1 MPPHSERAIRFLA
14 ALAVLAAISWCD
26 MRDGNQLNL
35 LGFYA
40 LPIAWLAWTTN
51 FTWALLATLL
61 NSVLRVHLDA
71 TLHHYAHAWIP
82 WERAGMRVVITGF
95 IAFSFHQFKRD
106 LELRSRKVRQLE
118 GILPVCPACNR
129 ISDSQGHWTDLDVY
143 LRQNSEA
150 RPEARLCP
158 DCAGLR
164 TR

>member
-14 ALAVLAAISWCD
+14 ALAVLAALTWWD
-26 MRDGNQLNL
+26 TQNGNQLNL
-35 LGFYA
+35 LVFYA
-40 LPIAWLAWTTN
+40 LPIAWLAWSAN
-51 FTWALLATLL
+51 FSWALLATIL
-61 NSVLRVHLDA
+61 STVLRVRMDA
-71 TLHHYAHAWIP
+71 SVHHYAYAWIP
-82 WERAGMRVVITGF
+82 WERASMRVVMMGF

-106 LELRSRKVRQLE
+106 LDLRSRKVRQLE

-164 TR
+164 VR